1 MNIEQLNLRDQKTNL
16 FKCTISL
23 PSARLA
29 CITHR
34 QVPFQNLLDFVK
46 QLNKSL
52 SLHLLVL
59 TYFLNY
65 LNRAKGFS
73 KTKSVLLNLLAKQST
88 TYFEIFSFNKG
99 YVWKMMV
106 KPMI

>member
-1 MNIEQLNLRDQKTNL
+1 MHDY
-16 FKCTISL
+16 
-23 PSARLA
+23 LA
-29 CITHR
+29 CITH

-46 QLNKSL
+46 QFNKSL